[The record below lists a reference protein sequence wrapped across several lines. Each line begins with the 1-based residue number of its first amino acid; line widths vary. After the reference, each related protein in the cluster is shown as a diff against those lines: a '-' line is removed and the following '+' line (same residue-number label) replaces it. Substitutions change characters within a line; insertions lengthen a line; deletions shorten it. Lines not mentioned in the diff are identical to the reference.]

1 MMDFRTEAET
11 MNSQTRVRLSLLG
24 VAFLVAGAAY
34 RAIADVRS
42 PKPEEKVPMLFVQSA
57 RGAILGT
64 GTLTLTGVSLTTI
77 FFSDRPK
84 RVAGHM
90 ATSEMVPLWTEG
102 TNSFAKD
109 PPNATL
115 SAFADGKMNNVVL
128 ELRNP
133 RLAADSL
140 TYDVKILQGS
150 LTAEGATDGASL
162 FIDVIGMPL
171 TPLSYAGAA
180 RRTYRAVVY

>member
-1 MMDFRTEAET
+1 
-11 MNSQTRVRLSLLG
+11 MNSRTRVKLSLLG
-24 VAFLVAGAAY
+24 VAALVTGATY
-34 RAIADVRS
+34 RAVADVRS
-42 PKPEEKVPMLFVQSA
+42 PKLEENVPMLFVQSA
-57 RGAILGT
+57 KGATLT
-64 GTLTLTGVSLTTI
+64 PGTLTLTGVSPTTI

-102 TNSFAKD
+102 KDSFFKD

-133 RLAADSL
+133 RIAGDAL
-140 TYDVKILQGS
+140 TYDVKVLQGT
-150 LTAEGATDGASL
+150 LGTVGGTDGASL
-162 FIDVIGMPL
+162 FIDIIGMPL
-171 TPLSYAGAA
+171 TPLSYAGVA
-180 RRTYRAVVY
+180 RRANRRGVIY